1 MFRVWGKGTKEA
13 DPEGMLS
20 ERGNCTDDLTCKTE
34 IETQTEDRRV
44 DTRGE
49 RGGRT
54 YWELGIDVHT
64 LLILCIQ

>member
-1 MFRVWGKGTKEA
+1 MFRVWGRGTKEA
-13 DPEGMLS
+13 DLEGMLS

-34 IETQTEDRRV
+34 IETQTEDRHV

-54 YWELGIDVHT
+54 Y
-64 LLILCIQ
+64 